1 MLLGKSAGLFRA
13 GGTVAGSARFH
24 EVDAVVE
31 FALLAGIEGFHG
43 AVVAMTRVYTVQRVR
58 SWAYLLSISCLVIVV
73 SMIGLK

>member
-43 AVVAMTRVYTVQRVR
+43 AVVAHDARVHGAAGAVLGVF
-58 SWAYLLSISCLVIVV
+58 A
-73 SMIGLK
+73 